1 MIHASSDP
9 HRNQPLVHVGE
20 PISSARGAV
29 IMIHGR
35 NAAPANILS
44 LVPLLDRPEFAY
56 LAPAAAEGT
65 WYPYS
70 FLAER
75 DRNEPG
81 LSSALAM
88 LERVVNDTVSG
99 GVPKE
104 RIVLLGFSQG
114 ACLTAEFAA
123 GHADRYGGVMVFTGG
138 LIGPPGTT
146 WPYPGTF
153 KGTPVFLGS
162 SDVDRARAARPGR
175 GKPRG
180 LRADGCLG
188 HRADL
193 SRDGPSG
200 ERRRDRVRP
209 GRHGF
214 DSRSCGMI
222 QDLGSRR
229 PRVSFSW
236 GVSREKRNPRSFFS
250 GRSRNDQ
257 ARRSELPGYFPEK
270 SR

>member
-20 PISSARGAV
+20 PLSSARGAV

-56 LAPAAAEGT
+56 LAPAAADGT

-123 GHADRYGGVMVFTGG
+123 GHADRYGGVIVFTGG
-138 LIGPPGTT
+138 LIGPPGAT

-162 SDVDRARAARPGR
+162 SDVDPHVPRARV
-175 GKPRG
+175 
-180 LRADGCLG
+180 
-188 HRADL
+188 
-193 SRDGPSG
+193 G
-200 ERRRDRVRP
+200 E
-209 GRHGF
+209 
-214 DSRSCGMI
+214 
-222 QDLGSRR
+222 
-229 PRVSFSW
+229 
-236 GVSREKRNPRSFFS
+236 SREVFERMGASVTERIYP
-250 GRSRNDQ
+250 GMGHLVNDDEIEF
-257 ARRSELPGYFPEK
+257 ARGVMDSILGLVA
-270 SR
+270 

>member
-1 MIHASSDP
+1 
-9 HRNQPLVHVGE
+9 
-20 PISSARGAV
+20 
-29 IMIHGR
+29 MIHGR

-162 SDVDRARAARPGR
+162 SDVDPHVPRARVA
-175 GKPRG
+175 
-180 LRADGCLG
+180 
-188 HRADL
+188 
-193 SRDGPSG
+193 
-200 ERRRDRVRP
+200 E
-209 GRHGF
+209 
-214 DSRSCGMI
+214 
-222 QDLGSRR
+222 
-229 PRVSFSW
+229 
-236 GVSREKRNPRSFFS
+236 SREVFERMGASVTERIYP
-250 GRSRNDQ
+250 GMGHLVNDDEIQ
-257 ARRSELPGYFPEK
+257 FARGVMDSILGLVA
-270 SR
+270 

>member
-1 MIHASSDP
+1 MTHASADP
-9 HRNQPLVHVGE
+9 HRNQPLVHAGE
-20 PISSARGAV
+20 PMSSARGVV
-29 IMIHGR
+29 IMLHGR

-56 LAPAAAEGT
+56 LAPAAADGT

-88 LERVVNDTVSG
+88 LERVINDTVSG

-123 GHADRYGGVMVFTGG
+123 GHADRYGGVIVFTGG

-162 SDVDRARAARPGR
+162 SDVDAHVPRARV
-175 GKPRG
+175 
-180 LRADGCLG
+180 
-188 HRADL
+188 
-193 SRDGPSG
+193 G
-200 ERRRDRVRP
+200 E
-209 GRHGF
+209 
-214 DSRSCGMI
+214 
-222 QDLGSRR
+222 
-229 PRVSFSW
+229 
-236 GVSREKRNPRSFFS
+236 SREVFERMGASVTERIYP
-250 GRSRNDQ
+250 GMGHLVNDDEIEF
-257 ARRSELPGYFPEK
+257 ARGVMDSILGLVA
-270 SR
+270 

>member
-1 MIHASSDP
+1 M
-9 HRNQPLVHVGE
+9 L
-20 PISSARGAV
+20 
-29 IMIHGR
+29 HGR

-56 LAPAAAEGT
+56 LAPAAADGT

-123 GHADRYGGVMVFTGG
+123 GHADRFGGVIVFTGG

-153 KGTPVFLGS
+153 NGTPVFLGS
-162 SDVDRARAARPGR
+162 SDVDPHVPRARV
-175 GKPRG
+175 
-180 LRADGCLG
+180 
-188 HRADL
+188 
-193 SRDGPSG
+193 G
-200 ERRRDRVRP
+200 E
-209 GRHGF
+209 
-214 DSRSCGMI
+214 
-222 QDLGSRR
+222 
-229 PRVSFSW
+229 
-236 GVSREKRNPRSFFS
+236 SREVFERMGASVTERIYP
-250 GRSRNDQ
+250 GMGHLVNDDEIEFVRGVMDSILGLV
-257 ARRSELPGYFPEK
+257 A
-270 SR
+270 